1 MIDKNIPPKNIFNP
15 QTFSQRADARFS
27 VDKGLRKTVSA
38 ARARPLGAQ
47 LGVFKAAILL
57 AALSA
62 YCVPAFVDSSYQ
74 RAKVL
79 SSTPVY
85 QTVVYEE
92 PREVCRQ
99 ERVAYEQNFKQSR
112 TPAIIGALVGG
123 ALGNAVGRKKSNKRV
138 GAVVGS
144 VLGYSIAKD
153 IGRHKRQHS
162 RRDQVT
168 YRQEEVCDIYYDERE
183 EQQLLGY
190 DVSYIYAGQT
200 YNTRLDRDPGASL
213 RVRVA
218 VNPA

>member
-1 MIDKNIPPKNIFNP
+1 
-15 QTFSQRADARFS
+15 
-27 VDKGLRKTVSA
+27 
-38 ARARPLGAQ
+38 
-47 LGVFKAAILL
+47 
-57 AALSA
+57 
-62 YCVPAFVDSSYQ
+62 
-74 RAKVL
+74 
-79 SSTPVY
+79 
-85 QTVVYEE
+85 
-92 PREVCRQ
+92 
-99 ERVAYEQNFKQSR
+99 VAYEQNFKQSR

-168 YRQEEVCDIYYDERE
+168 YRQEEVCDSYYDERE